1 MRHQS
6 LQWLQLHL
14 QSLRLTDHLYR
25 GALNALTFSLVPL
38 LFLRLLLLLEL
49 LRTLLSLLQALHII
63 LLHQNLRIH
72 LLSLPFVA
80 QLVQML
86 ESSLGSGGSS
96 SHPLLLLKAMMISS
110 LLLPLALKL
119 SPSRDAM
126 ASPDAQKWLEALL
139 LEINNLIANGT
150 WEICDLPSGMRA
162 IGCKWVFAIKR
173 NPDGSI
179 ERYKVR
185 LVAKGFSQRPGY
197 DYVETFAPTVRMA
210 TIRTV
215 LALAALED
223 LELHSLDIS
232 QAFING
238 DLDTEIYMEMPEGW
252 DGAQKGK
259 VLCLKK
265 ALYGLK
271 QAGRL
276 WNKKLHSTLESLAFT
291 RLKSDPSVYVYA
303 RDGVRLI
310 ISIFIDDITIAA
322 TSTAAIH
329 QTVQDLQKHFKLRD
343 LGPSSYLLGIEIT
356 RDRPNRSLSLSQRQ
370 YIINMLERFG
380 FSDCNPVSTP
390 MEPGLRL
397 SPEQGAETPEER
409 AEMSD
414 LPYINA
420 VGALM
425 YLATC
430 TRPDI
435 AYTVSQLARFNS
447 NPGRAHW
454 LAVKHLFRYLKGTLD
469 LKLTYK
475 PDSHSELFQVY
486 SDADHAGEK
495 PGMRSTGG
503 YLVKIGSGAV
513 DWSSKLQPMVALST
527 TEAEY
532 IAACEAGKEIIW
544 LRHLF
549 DELGYPL
556 PSSSTL
562 FIDNMSA
569 VSVAKNPEHYG
580 RMKHLDLRYHW
591 LKDVVESGIIS
602 PVHLAGSA
610 MPADILTKAL
620 PRVKVEEFR
629 LMMGLQD

>member
-1 MRHQS
+1 MSCHS
-6 LQWLQLHL
+6 WPTP
-14 QSLRLTDHLYR
+14 RL
-25 GALNALTFSLVPL
+25 
-38 LFLRLLLLLEL
+38 
-49 LRTLLSLLQALHII
+49 
-63 LLHQNLRIH
+63 
-72 LLSLPFVA
+72 
-80 QLVQML
+80 
-86 ESSLGSGGSS
+86 
-96 SHPLLLLKAMMISS
+96 
-110 LLLPLALKL
+110 
-119 SPSRDAM
+119 
-126 ASPDAQKWLEALL
+126 
-139 LEINNLIANGT
+139 
-150 WEICDLPSGMRA
+150 
-162 IGCKWVFAIKR
+162 
-173 NPDGSI
+173 
-179 ERYKVR
+179 
-185 LVAKGFSQRPGY
+185 
-197 DYVETFAPTVRMA
+197 
-210 TIRTV
+210 
-215 LALAALED
+215 
-223 LELHSLDIS
+223 
-232 QAFING
+232 
-238 DLDTEIYMEMPEGW
+238 
-252 DGAQKGK
+252 
-259 VLCLKK
+259 
-265 ALYGLK
+265 
-271 QAGRL
+271 
-276 WNKKLHSTLESLAFT
+276 
-291 RLKSDPSVYVYA
+291 
-303 RDGVRLI
+303 
-310 ISIFIDDITIAA
+310 
-322 TSTAAIH
+322 
-329 QTVQDLQKHFKLRD
+329 QDLQKHYKLYD
-343 LGPSSYLLGIEIT
+343 LRPSSYLLGIEIT

-397 SPEQGAETPEER
+397 SPEQGAETPEEH

-414 LPYINA
+414 LPDINA

-430 TRPDI
+430 TCPDV

-503 YLVKIGSGAV
+503 YLVKIGSVAV

-580 RMKHLDLRYHW
+580 WMKHLDLRYHW